1 METNNYIYA
10 IVKIPILL
18 TENEKIETLN
28 DYIQIEFEKCDN
40 LPEKNIHPVNND
52 IVSRIKEILN
62 SDEVEENN
70 TNNEET
76 LLENTCSS
84 DEEHEIKKEKDT
96 LTITL
101 NELLNKPKRK
111 PSQNATFKK
120 YKSRHLRNTMRAN
133 P

>member
-84 DEEHEIKKEKDT
+84 DEEHEIKEEKDT

>member
-62 SDEVEENN
+62 SDELEENN

-76 LLENTCSS
+76 PLENTCSS
-84 DEEHEIKKEKDT
+84 DEEHETKEEKDT

-120 YKSRHLRNTMRAN
+120 YKSRHLRNTMRVN

>member
-62 SDEVEENN
+62 SNEVEENN
-70 TNNEET
+70 ANNEET
-76 LLENTCSS
+76 PLENTCSS
-84 DEEHEIKKEKDT
+84 DEEHEIKEEKDT